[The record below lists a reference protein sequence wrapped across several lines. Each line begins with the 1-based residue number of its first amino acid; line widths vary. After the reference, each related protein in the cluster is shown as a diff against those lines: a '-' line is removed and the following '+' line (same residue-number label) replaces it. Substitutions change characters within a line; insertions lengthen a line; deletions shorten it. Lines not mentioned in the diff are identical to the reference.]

1 MLLQKHSSS
10 FSARNLS
17 QHDDASCALVSPPR
31 AANAASAVPQ
41 PSCTSPTRS
50 DIAHGGGGGG
60 GGDGG
65 DGGDGDDATGAGA
78 VGVPFL
84 VPELLE
90 ELASVYD
97 ELGDARRAEECRRD
111 LRALERE
118 Q

>member
-1 MLLQKHSSS
+1 M
-10 FSARNLS
+10 RP
-17 QHDDASCALVSPPR
+17 AS
-31 AANAASAVPQ
+31 
-41 PSCTSPTRS
+41 
-50 DIAHGGGGGG
+50 GG
-60 GGDGG
+60 
-65 DGGDGDDATGAGA
+65 GA

-90 ELASVYD
+90 ELAGVYD

>member
-1 MLLQKHSSS
+1 
-10 FSARNLS
+10 
-17 QHDDASCALVSPPR
+17 
-31 AANAASAVPQ
+31 
-41 PSCTSPTRS
+41 
-50 DIAHGGGGGG
+50 
-60 GGDGG
+60 
-65 DGGDGDDATGAGA
+65 